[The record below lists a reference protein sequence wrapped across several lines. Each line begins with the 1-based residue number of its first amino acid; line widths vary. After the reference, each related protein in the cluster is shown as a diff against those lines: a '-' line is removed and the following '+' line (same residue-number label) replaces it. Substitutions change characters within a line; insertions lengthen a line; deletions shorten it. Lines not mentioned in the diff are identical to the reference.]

1 MTKSEKLIDAVGFL
15 DDDLIEEA
23 ERIRFNK
30 SLRRTYSKPMR
41 FAALAA
47 CCAMLIFGAFLFPR
61 FFINFGNKSAQD
73 AVPAAAEQQA
83 VMAGGTSEEA
93 IAEEETAETT
103 GDELAEAKTAEKNET
118 LTEEAVEEIEA
129 MAETGQIS
137 EDEASLA
144 YSGVGLLIWSDPAAT
159 ATFDGVLYQAA
170 VQKDVDDGIRGSEV
184 TIDLFDLSMPAGTV
198 SEASDQALVGA
209 TCYQATIDEVRY
221 LLVEQP
227 DGLYL
232 FREKTE

>member
-1 MTKSEKLIDAVGFL
+1 MTKSEKLIDAVGYL

-47 CCAMLIFGAFLFPR
+47 CCAMLVFGAFLFPR

-83 VMAGGTSEEA
+83 VMAGGVSEEA
-93 IAEEETAETT
+93 IVETT
-103 GDELAEAKTAEKNET
+103 EDELTEAKTAEKNET

-170 VQKDVDDGIRGSEV
+170 VQKDVNDGIRGSEV

-209 TCYQATIDEVRY
+209 TCYQATIDEARY

>member
-1 MTKSEKLIDAVGFL
+1 
-15 DDDLIEEA
+15 
-23 ERIRFNK
+23 
-30 SLRRTYSKPMR
+30 
-41 FAALAA
+41 
-47 CCAMLIFGAFLFPR
+47 
-61 FFINFGNKSAQD
+61 
-73 AVPAAAEQQA
+73 
-83 VMAGGTSEEA
+83 MAGGTSEEA

-159 ATFDGVLYQAA
+159 TTFDGVLYQAA

-184 TIDLFDLSMPAGTV
+184 TIDLFDLSMPAGAV

-209 TCYQATIDEVRY
+209 TCYQATIDEIRY
-221 LLVEQP
+221 LLVEQS